1 MTSQSK
7 QAEQFRALHIPG
19 NPVILFNIWDAGSAA
34 AVAGTG
40 AHALATGSAPVAMAQ
55 GFADGENIPFELAL
69 QNIERITAA
78 VDLPVTMDLEGGY
91 GVSATEVATTVSR
104 AMQTGI
110 AGFNFEDQIV
120 GTTELYSTEDQCQ
133 RIAAAR
139 EAAREAASA
148 NGAIGFL
155 NARTDIFLKAK
166 PDTHNNDML
175 TNAIERAKAY
185 EQAGADGFFAPGL
198 ADEKLIATLCDQVNL
213 PVNIIAL
220 PHVPPNSK
228 LKELGVARISYGPVP
243 YRQMLKAL
251 AEAATSALQ

>member
-1 MTSQSK
+1 MPSHSA
-7 QAEQFRALHIPG
+7 QADQFRALHVPG

-40 AHALATGSAPVAMAQ
+40 AKALATGSAPVAMAQ
-55 GFADGENIPFELAL
+55 GFDDGENMPLELAL
-69 QNIERITAA
+69 QNIERILAA

-91 GVSATEVATTVSR
+91 GVSPAEVANTIDR

-110 AGFNFEDQIV
+110 VGFNFEDQIV
-120 GTTELYSTEDQCQ
+120 GTSKLYSIADQEK
-133 RIAAAR
+133 RVAAAR
-139 EAAREAASA
+139 EAGSA
-148 NGAIGFL
+148 NGVHGFL

-166 PDTHNNDML
+166 PDTHNDAML
-175 TNAIERAKAY
+175 TDAIERAHAY

-198 ADEKLIATLCDQVNL
+198 ANEKLIATLCEKINL

-228 LKELGVARISYGPVP
+228 LKELGVGRISYGPVP
-243 YRQMLKAL
+243 YRQMIKAL
-251 AEAATSALQ
+251 TDAATTALQ